1 MLDHVSLRMVSTD
14 REQALKSACDKT
26 GCHPYFCEMDQV
38 TKQRILGGDL
48 DAYGDVVREYQGML
62 IGYALRRLGDWT
74 QAEEVV
80 QLTFI
85 RAYQRL
91 EEFRPEEEFGVWLC
105 VTCKYMIMT
114 ELEKRRREARNKQNY
129 RNSLEVEIG
138 ESLTEGI
145 EKDHGLDHI
154 AALRGC
160 LGRIQSEAAS
170 VIELRYF
177 EKQSCK
183 EIAAAKD
190 RSITWVTSTL
200 SRARQALRQC
210 LEKRSDM
217 EVVS

>member
-1 MLDHVSLRMVSTD
+1 
-14 REQALKSACDKT
+14 
-26 GCHPYFCEMDQV
+26 MDEV
-38 TKQRILGGDL
+38 TKRRILDGDL
-48 DAYGDVVREYQGML
+48 DAYGEVVREYQGML
-62 IGYALRRLGDWT
+62 MGYALRRLGDWT
-74 QAEEVV
+74 QAEELV

-114 ELEKRRREARNKQNY
+114 ELEKRRREARNKESY

-138 ESLTEGI
+138 ESLTVEI
-145 EKDHGLDHI
+145 EDDAGAEQV

-160 LGRIQSEAAS
+160 LGKLQSEASS
-170 VIELRYF
+170 VIGLRYF

-190 RSITWVTSTL
+190 RSVTWVTSTL
-200 SRARQALRQC
+200 SRARQALKQC
-210 LEKRSDM
+210 LERGAGAA
-217 EVVS
+217 